1 MRDERP
7 ERRRNRAPEFPGRR
21 PIVLSSDAD
30 YLRACAR
37 AGEIHAAAA
46 RDPLT
51 ELELER
57 LALAILTW
65 ELSRDVSGVL

>member
-21 PIVLSSDAD
+21 PIVLNSEAD

-46 RDPLT
+46 HNPMTD
-51 ELELER
+51 LELER

-65 ELSRDVSGVL
+65 ELKRGGSDV